1 MGEGIVG
8 FKLCFSNTNANMNAL
23 QMLKYKFG
31 LDGPGGR
38 VLGLHISNKIPSD
51 SMLLVQQIDVRS
63 VKDKRH
69 ISPLC
74 EAQLFKQN
82 FATLFCILKQN
93 SLIR

>member
-1 MGEGIVG
+1 
-8 FKLCFSNTNANMNAL
+8 MNAL
-23 QMLKYKFG
+23 QTLKYRFG
-31 LDGPGGR
+31 LDRPGGR

-51 SMLLVQQIDVRS
+51 SMLLIQQTNVDVRS
-63 VKDKRH
+63 AKDKRR

-74 EAQLFKQN
+74 DAQLFKQN

>member
-1 MGEGIVG
+1 
-8 FKLCFSNTNANMNAL
+8 
-23 QMLKYKFG
+23 MLKYRFG

-51 SMLLVQQIDVRS
+51 SMLLIQQTNVDVRS
-63 VKDKRH
+63 AKDKRC

-74 EAQLFKQN
+74 DAQLFKQN
-82 FATLFCILKQN
+82 FATLLCILKQN